1 MSQSEN
7 DMNKRQSKLKLQVS
21 EDIESVK
28 QVMRALQ
35 DDATGQNKSVA
46 VLAGQISQRRRG
58 EENIYH

>member
-46 VLAGQISQRRRG
+46 VLAG
-58 EENIYH
+58 